1 MNMHAANIVQLDEAI
16 FEDDLTPGT
25 NLMHGQYEIESFL
38 ASGGFGI
45 TYTAYDSLDR
55 RVVIKECY
63 PQNFCRR
70 QNTSVLPRSR
80 NYSGDLESIVQL
92 FAREAFNLS
101 KVRHPNIVR
110 VHQVF
115 EENNTA
121 YMVLDYVEGVDLLDT
136 LENNPAS
143 LTPEKLTAYLLKMLS
158 AVEHVHE
165 QGMLHRDISPDNIVI
180 SKTGEPILIDFG
192 AARDQARE
200 KTSRLL
206 SSLHVIKDGYSP
218 QEFYIEGSEQGPSS
232 DLYSLA
238 ASFYHL
244 ITGALPPHS
253 QTRLAAFATKQQD
266 PYVPLANRIDGYSEN
281 FLAAVDKA
289 LSIMPAERIQSAA
302 AWIDIIQQDS
312 SATSGEKASAQ
323 APEDEVVIKVGTHKK
338 LPVLVEFEV
347 EKVDTSATS
356 LDFEVKETPVI
367 VALVARTVAAVLD
380 AIDAFR
386 SRGKEV

>member
-143 LTPEKLTAYLLKMLS
+143 LTPEKLTAYLLKILS

-302 AWIDIIQQDS
+302 EWIDIIQQDS
-312 SATSGEKASAQ
+312 SATSGEKESAQ

-338 LPVLVEFEV
+338 LPVLVELEV

>member
-281 FLAAVDKA
+281 FLTAVDKA

-302 AWIDIIQQDS
+302 EWIDIIQQDS

-323 APEDEVVIKVGTHKK
+323 APEDEVAIKVGTHKK
-338 LPVLVEFEV
+338 LPVLVELEV